1 MRNTL
6 DIMRDLQITGTAL
19 NAPLLLE
26 AAQAIAALNAE
37 NNALT
42 DKNVALMNRLVQLE
56 NPHNISTAY
65 DQPAMYYIPQTTF

>member
-6 DIMRDLQITGTAL
+6 DIMRELQITGTAI

-56 NPHNISTAY
+56 NHAPVYPNEI
-65 DQPAMYYIPQTTF
+65 YYIPQTTF